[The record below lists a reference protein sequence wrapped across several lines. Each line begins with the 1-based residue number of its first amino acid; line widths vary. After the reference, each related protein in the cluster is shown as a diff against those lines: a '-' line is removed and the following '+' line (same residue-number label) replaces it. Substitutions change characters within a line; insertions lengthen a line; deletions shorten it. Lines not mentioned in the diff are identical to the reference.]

1 MLLLAGF
8 VMSFL
13 GLVVFKRVA
22 PKLGLLDRPNLRSHH
37 GQATVVG
44 GGFVVALVF
53 IALILVADDTG
64 QLMLSGVGG
73 LAWTMLALAL
83 VGLADDRFDLPAL
96 PRLMAY
102 CLACGFLISIQLVH
116 YPWPLLLVWLICGVW
131 TINVINF
138 MDGLD
143 GFATTQVLVVCVGL
157 GLFAFWLADDGV
169 LPSTTVLCVLLVVSL
184 LPFWLVNWPPASIF
198 MGDSGAVF
206 LGFTLCV
213 IGVVGFNDNS
223 LLGFAWLILMAP
235 FLVDAGVTLLIRLW
249 QGHPPHIAHNDHLYQ
264 RLARRT
270 GCATTMNTGLLMLHG
285 LWQMPSLIGLMYRPN
300 WAFFMVFL
308 SVIPT
313 LLLLV
318 RARRWR

>member
-235 FLVDAGVTLLIRLW
+235 FLVDAGVTL
-249 QGHPPHIAHNDHLYQ
+249 AN
-264 RLARRT
+264 
-270 GCATTMNTGLLMLHG
+270 
-285 LWQMPSLIGLMYRPN
+285 
-300 WAFFMVFL
+300 
-308 SVIPT
+308 PT
-313 LLLLV
+313 L
-318 RARRWR
+318 AGSPTSYCP